1 MIMKSTQTLTYK
13 LGRKL
18 ICLYTQFLLNMDVF
32 WQAHLPAG
40 PKLIVANHPSTT
52 DPFYLL
58 TLFPQPLSILIIE
71 HAFKAP
77 IFGSIL
83 RHSGHIPV
91 TSADR
96 HAAFNTARRHLGDG
110 KTVAIFP
117 EGDLSPRQGGSLPAR
132 SGAARLALMTG
143 ASVIPI
149 GIYFQRERAR
159 ALVSK
164 FDGKSETGYWYLR
177 GPYGVT
183 IGEPMRFEGDT
194 EDRTHV
200 KSISNIIMDAI
211 NSLALAS
218 QQRLETPA

>member
-1 MIMKSTQTLTYK
+1 MKTTQTMAYK
-13 LGRKL
+13 LGRRL
-18 ICLYTQFLLNMDVF
+18 ICLYAQFLLNMDVF
-32 WQAHLPAG
+32 WQAHLPSG
-40 PKLIVANHPSTT
+40 PKLVVANHPSTT

-77 IFGSIL
+77 LFGGLL

-91 TSADR
+91 LLADR
-96 HAAFNTARRHLGDG
+96 HAAFDAARKQLGEG
-110 KTVAIFP
+110 RSVAIFP

-132 SGAARLALMTG
+132 SGAARLALLTG
-143 ASVIPI
+143 APVIPI
-149 GIYFQRERAR
+149 GIYFRRERAR

-164 FDGKSETGYWYLR
+164 FHGKSETGYWYLR

-183 IGEPMRFEGDT
+183 IGEPMQFKGDV
-194 EDRTHV
+194 EDRVHV
-200 KSISNIIMDAI
+200 RSISEIIMQTI

-218 QQRLETPA
+218 QKRLETSV

>member
-1 MIMKSTQTLTYK
+1 MKTTQKMAYK

-18 ICLYTQFLLNMDVF
+18 ICLYAQFLLNMDVF

-40 PKLIVANHPSTT
+40 PKLVVANHPSTT

-77 IFGSIL
+77 LFGGLL

-91 TSADR
+91 LSADR
-96 HAAFNTARRHLGDG
+96 HAAFDTARKQLAEGRS
-110 KTVAIFP
+110 VAIFP

-132 SGAARLALMTG
+132 SGAARLALLTG
-143 ASVIPI
+143 ASVVPI
-149 GIYFQRERAR
+149 GIYFRRERAR

-164 FDGKSETGYWYLR
+164 FHGKSETGYWYLR

-183 IGEPMRFEGDT
+183 IGEPMQFQGDV
-194 EDRTHV
+194 EDRVHV
-200 KSISNIIMDAI
+200 RSISEIIMQTI

-218 QQRLETPA
+218 QKRLETPV